1 MAGDDEGRAAARRTD
16 TRDPRASRLAV
27 LRVLYE
33 ADLRGEHVL
42 DVMERHRTA
51 DNPAVRARRGELD
64 ADIEL
69 DGAVLDEFA
78 ITLLHGLGAG
88 LEDIDAR
95 ISRFAKGW
103 RLARMPVIDRNVLR
117 LAIHELLTEPTPVAI
132 VLDEA
137 VRLVGELSTDDS
149 GRFVN
154 GVLAAIVRDLAQQ
167 QGGDVSA
174 GVSAVDGPADD
185 ARAAEQPPLVP
196 PSGQVAPLGPDVVL
210 ALLPEPEAGTELESE
225 PEPGP
230 EDGPGRQ
237 GGTSSSP

>member
-1 MAGDDEGRAAARRTD
+1 MAGDDQGRAAARRTD

-42 DVMERHRTA
+42 DVMERHRTD
-51 DNPAVRARRGELD
+51 DNPAVRARRGVLD
-64 ADIEL
+64 GDLEL

-103 RLARMPVIDRNVLR
+103 RLERMPVIDRNVLR

-137 VRLVGELSTDDS
+137 VRLAGELSTDDS

-154 GVLAAIVRDLAQQ
+154 GVLAAIVRDMAQQ
-167 QGGDVSA
+167 PEDDGRSEARVIGDA
-174 GVSAVDGPADD
+174 AVDDLAD
-185 ARAAEQPPLVP
+185 ALPPIVP
-196 PSGQVAPLGPDVVL
+196 PSSGMKPLAPDVVL
-210 ALLPEPEAGTELESE
+210 ELMPDLEA
-225 PEPGP
+225 EPGP
-230 EDGPGRQ
+230 Q
-237 GGTSSSP
+237 GGASISP